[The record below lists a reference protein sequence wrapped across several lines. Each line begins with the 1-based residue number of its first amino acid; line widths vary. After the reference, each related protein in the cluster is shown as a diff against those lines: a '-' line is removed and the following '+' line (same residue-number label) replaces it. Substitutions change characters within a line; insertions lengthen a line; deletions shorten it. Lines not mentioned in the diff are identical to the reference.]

1 MDSTSSINSTMNSSQ
16 VTFESIK
23 ERASSLLKADILDE
37 KELISCSQDLMMI
50 PNLDDDIVPA
60 SARLMNNEFFE
71 IAHKE
76 KVNPVFI
83 RNLLNVIQIINFVWI
98 ACKNNVEIFHKTLL
112 NLGIMFSYLFR
123 NENDDKD
130 GVDYA
135 LLCPLPNI
143 IYDFIAKNGKK
154 SFKNPDDFIFE
165 EDLFST
171 DISEKQIGYVYQESS
186 ISQILSNLNS
196 EKVTICPKIM
206 YYLEYNS
213 SKELFN
219 KNIFNSP
226 TNHLNLVHKEREFNR
241 YNEIDFSFILSEETK
256 IKENFTF
263 NIVKK
268 KNDNFISRMYS
279 PNQSNDIVFPMNTNI
294 FMEIKYG
301 LKNYK
306 IVETSTKLINM
317 SKRFSTAYA
326 NCAYSFLDKK
336 FATNNTC
343 YFLIYN
349 NNRMDLFTQAM
360 DNKTIDKNV
369 EICFNSVNASISS
382 IVALQNQLRD
392 FKKETNEKFAK
403 FVEEFKRYREKTDFE
418 LSIMKIRSLNVTEKS
433 IQDKVNDFLKDKN
446 VEHFKIFTVYKRYF
460 IESSNLLKKIIPSDD
475 IIFLNEQV
483 IGKNEIP
490 SNYPKLIMLLENK
503 IQENTFGKDY
513 YIAYRDALTGKN
525 YTLTNKAKCDYPDCS
540 PAITEML
547 NNFLQ
552 FICLLDKDPLLL
564 NTFFGAILYYAITL
578 SESDKKYVNLFYVY
592 FKDKDIKGCVIYLI
606 RSTNPT
612 YMLPDNN
619 NQI

>member
-1 MDSTSSINSTMNSSQ
+1 MDSTSSINSTMNSSL

-23 ERASSLLKADILDE
+23 ERAKSLLKGDILDE
-37 KELISCSQDLMMI
+37 KELVSCSQDLMMI

-60 SARLMNNEFFE
+60 SSRLVNNNFFE

-98 ACKNNVEIFHKTLL
+98 ASKNNVEIFHKTLL
-112 NLGIMFSYLFR
+112 TLGIMFSYLFR
-123 NENDDKD
+123 NEKDDKD

-135 LLCPLPNI
+135 LLCPIPNI
-143 IYDFIAKNGKK
+143 IYDFIAKNGKN
-154 SFKNPDDFIFE
+154 SFKNPNDFIFE

-171 DISEKQIGYVYQESS
+171 DKSETQIGYVYQETS

-206 YYLEYNS
+206 YYFEYDS

-226 TNHLNLVHKEREFNR
+226 TNYLNLTHNEKDFKG

-268 KNDNFISRMYS
+268 KNDNFISRIYS
-279 PNQSNDIVFPMNTNI
+279 PNESNDIVFPIDTNI
-294 FMEIKYG
+294 FMEIKSS
-301 LKNYK
+301 LKN
-306 IVETSTKLINM
+306 IQIDETSDKLINM
-317 SKRFSTAYA
+317 SKRFSNGYK
-326 NCAYSFLDKK
+326 NCAYSSLDKK
-336 FATNNTC
+336 FATNDTC
-343 YFLIYN
+343 YFLIYD
-349 NNRMDLFTQAM
+349 NNRIDLFNQAM
-360 DNKTIDKNV
+360 ENKTIDKNV
-369 EICFNSVNASISS
+369 EICYNSVNAPISS
-382 IVALQNQLRD
+382 IVALQNQIRD
-392 FKKETNEKFAK
+392 LKKKLTQFQ
-403 FVEEFKRYREKTDFE
+403 EEFESYRKKNDFDY
-418 LSIMKIRSLNVTEKS
+418 SIMRIRSLNVTEES
-433 IQDKVNDFLKDKN
+433 IRKKVKNFLEDKN

-460 IESSNLLKKIIPSDD
+460 IESSELLKKIIPSED

-490 SNYPKLIMLLENK
+490 SNYPNLIKLLENK

-513 YIAYRDALTGKN
+513 YIAYRNALTGKA
-525 YTLTNKAKCDYPDCS
+525 YTLTDKAKCDYPDCS

-552 FICLLDKDPLLL
+552 FICLLDKDPILI
-564 NTFFGAILYYAITL
+564 NSFFGAILYYATTL
-578 SESDKKYVNLFYVY
+578 SENDKNYVNLFYVG
-592 FKDKDIKGCVIYLI
+592 FENKDIKDCVIYLI
-606 RSTNPT
+606 QSTNPS
-612 YMLPDNN
+612 YILPDDNM
-619 NQI
+619 QI